1 MTAAGWDRA
10 REVLCVRLDSLGDV
24 LMTTPALRALKGLSG
39 KPRLTLLTSPSG
51 AAVAPLVP
59 EVDDVVVYDA
69 PWLKATAPR
78 AGSAP
83 DAAMIEL
90 LARRGFDASVIFTV
104 YSQSPLPS
112 ALLCH
117 LAGIPLRLAHC
128 RENPYGLLSDW
139 VPEPEPERLVRHE
152 VQRQLDLVGAIGA
165 STGDDRLSLVFPDE
179 VRSSVAERLTASG
192 LRLDSSWAVVHPG
205 GTAPSRR
212 YHPERFALVADALQR
227 DHGWHIVFSG
237 TESER
242 ALVAEVQAAMSS
254 RARSLV
260 GELSVAE
267 MAALVELAP
276 VLISNNTAPVH
287 MAAAVGTPVVDLY
300 ALTNPQHTPWK
311 VPHAVLYHDVPCR
324 FCLKSVCP
332 QGHHDCLARVSPEA
346 VVAAALRLAAGH
358 ADVSIQPLLA
368 IGPLFP

>member
-1 MTAAGWDRA
+1 M
-10 REVLCVRLDSLGDV
+10 RLDSLGDV
-24 LMTTPALRALKGLSG
+24 LMTTPALRALAGLPAA
-39 KPRLTLLTSPSG
+39 PRLTLLTSPSG

-59 EVDDVVVYDA
+59 EIDVVVYDA

-83 DAAMIEL
+83 DAAMIER
-90 LARRGFDASVIFTV
+90 LAQRRFDAGVIFTV
-104 YSQSPLPS
+104 YSQNPLPA

-128 RENPYGLLSDW
+128 RENPYQLLSDW

-165 STGDDRLSLVFPDE
+165 STGDDRLSLVVPHE
-179 VRSSVAERLTASG
+179 VRTRVAEGLTASG
-192 LRLDSSWAVVHPG
+192 LRLDRPWAVVHPG

-212 YHPERFALVADALQR
+212 YHPQGFAQVADSLQR
-227 DHGWHIVFSG
+227 DHGWQIVLSG
-237 TESER
+237 SESER
-242 ALVAEVQAAMSS
+242 MLVGEVQAAMSTH
-254 RARSLV
+254 ARSLA
-260 GELSVAE
+260 GELDVAE
-267 MAALVELAP
+267 MAALVDLAP
-276 VLISNNTAPVH
+276 ELISNNTAPVH

-311 VPHAVLYHDVPCR
+311 VPHEVLFRDVPCR

-332 QGHHDCLARVSPEA
+332 EGHHNCLALVPPEE
-346 VVAAALRLAAGH
+346 VVDAALRLAAGNATISTH
-358 ADVSIQPLLA
+358 SLLRT
-368 IGPLFP
+368 GSRHT